1 MFSTVR
7 GIKQYPNL
15 GEINRLCV
23 YLYYHSKSTYSVNW
37 TSLIKQWTQLDSHK
51 TMPIHRCD
59 GTVTTKRGR
68 GDLYN
73 NRPASQSTGAKWL
86 QITSVIIS
94 TNIQQ
99 DGNIIYCKMH
109 QHISHWHISHSNNL
123 KYWRAFWM
131 LWICTSILQS
141 CVESQDENSTL
152 IFFYQHRE
160 YELLYSWS
168 RTKGEDL
175 LLLTGV
181 TLRQSKMTQQMSI
194 NYHTI
199 RFHFHKVSIYFFS
212 SLTAIHLSL
221 IENVHSRNEAQ
232 QS

>member
-59 GTVTTKRGR
+59 GTVTTKWGR
-68 GDLYN
+68 GDLYKI
-73 NRPASQSTGAKWL
+73 RPASQSTGAKWL

-109 QHISHWHISHSNNL
+109 QHISHLHISHSNNL
-123 KYWRAFWM
+123 KYWRAFW
-131 LWICTSILQS
+131 LPWICTNILQS
-141 CVESQDENSTL
+141 CMHRISRWITLSSFSINIENMNYFTHDQEQKVKTFCYSQVWLWDRVRWPSKCPSIITQSDSISIRSPS
-152 IFFYQHRE
+152 IFF
-160 YELLYSWS
+160 LP
-168 RTKGEDL
+168 
-175 LLLTGV
+175 
-181 TLRQSKMTQQMSI
+181 
-194 NYHTI
+194 
-199 RFHFHKVSIYFFS
+199 
-212 SLTAIHLSL
+212 
-221 IENVHSRNEAQ
+221 
-232 QS
+232 